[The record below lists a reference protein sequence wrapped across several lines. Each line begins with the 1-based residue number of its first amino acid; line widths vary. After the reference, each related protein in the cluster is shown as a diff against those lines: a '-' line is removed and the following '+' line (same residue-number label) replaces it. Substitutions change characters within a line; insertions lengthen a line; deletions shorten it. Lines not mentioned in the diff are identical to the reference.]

1 MGRASG
7 EHEPLIDGRMGL
19 IQLLTGPPPPPDG
32 RQKPLAWV
40 NKRAFI
46 RACIRSIVEI
56 AGPSALHNSKLTALL
71 CFNFRIPS
79 LIFRHNRKL
88 AIARRVILFLTTLPL
103 TSAGIARACDTPFGE
118 MVLGG
123 EQEETIHAV
132 VAKNAG
138 QFALIGSQDVGED
151 KRRGFVWMMDA
162 CGRLSQKMTLSP
174 NGGSSFVTGTALA
187 DGSVLV
193 GGSIASREDAAN
205 SDGLLLHLEAT
216 GKRSWIRTFHSDRS
230 VTVTNLI
237 DRGAAITLVLQ
248 PVERAQEG
256 DTAAPTPLKPHEE
269 RPIFLD
275 LDLNGNIAEEYLPL
289 SEEKIKLFHL
299 SHVASGDT
307 LYASGRFSYFGQPTR
322 PGMWEINR
330 QTGLVRRLYSGDS
343 IGLSFGSHSTAAG
356 TQLSFLWRSK
366 LSDKGTT
373 APISLTRLS
382 DGSPQEIWSLPA
394 QSAATLPAAQ
404 RLLSNGDLALVLQSY
419 PEKNVPTEISVLR
432 LSPDGAR
439 LWQKAFTRPYKSA
452 ITSLIELENGGL
464 MLAGRTSANGTTDGD
479 AWLIALDRHGTQSGP
494 SRQHKW

>member
-1 MGRASG
+1 M
-7 EHEPLIDGRMGL
+7 
-19 IQLLTGPPPPPDG
+19 
-32 RQKPLAWV
+32 
-40 NKRAFI
+40 
-46 RACIRSIVEI
+46 
-56 AGPSALHNSKLTALL
+56 
-71 CFNFRIPS
+71 
-79 LIFRHNRKL
+79 IFRHNRKL
-88 AIARRVILFLTTLPL
+88 AIARRVVLFLTTLPL
-103 TSAGIARACDTPFGE
+103 TSAGIAHACSEPFGE
-118 MVLGG
+118 VLLGSDKT
-123 EQEETIHAV
+123 ETIQTI
-132 VAKNAG
+132 VAKKDG
-138 QFALIGSQDVGED
+138 RFALIGSQELAD
-151 KRRGFVWMMDA
+151 KKMRGFVWIIDR
-162 CGRLSQKMTLSP
+162 CGRLSQKMTFSP
-174 NGGSSFVTGTALA
+174 TGGTNFLTGVALT
-187 DGSVLV
+187 DDSVLV
-193 GGSIASREDAAN
+193 GGSIASREDDTK
-205 SDGLLLHLEAT
+205 SDGLVLRLQPD
-216 GKRSWIRTFHSDRS
+216 GKRSWIRTFHTDRS

-248 PVERAQEG
+248 PVQRAQEG

-275 LDLNGNIAEEYLPL
+275 LDFDGNIAEEYVPL

-464 MLAGRTSANGTTDGD
+464 MLAGRTSANGTTEGD